1 MLHPLARTEINKLE
15 AHGITALS
23 YDEIASLQMAAVAVD
38 QAAKSEGLAVG
49 LPRPVRLNDEV
60 VLFPMTMAAQEVFE
74 QVGPWISR
82 DAAQSVRAVAFLLAN
97 GRDLD
102 LLRTVSTDRATF
114 NRAVRKWAKRLAVT
128 PEELGSAVDAVL
140 DARDESDFNID
151 ARTFHTVIDHARAAG
166 DDTTADRVLALL
178 TALKEAERQKR
189 RATVATPSW
198 GAMTL
203 RLAAL
208 TGCEPDTWAV
218 KPTAEAIAAYVARL
232 DFEALTAGALGKG
245 GAETAPE
252 RAQKDALRHLYATT
266 DAIARAHLA
275 QRKEHV

>member
-1 MLHPLARTEINKLE
+1 MLHDLARVEINRLE
-15 AHGITALS
+15 AHGITGLS
-23 YDEIASLQMAAVAVD
+23 YDEIASLQMAAIAVD
-38 QAAKSEGLAVG
+38 EAAKSEGLPVG
-49 LPRPVRLNDEV
+49 LPRPVRLTRDI
-60 VLFPMTMAAQEVFE
+60 VLFPMTMAAQAVFDR
-74 QVGPWISR
+74 VGPWIGA
-82 DAAQSVRAVAFLLAN
+82 DATRSVQAVAFLLAN

-102 LLRTVSTDRATF
+102 LLRDCSTDRATF
-114 NRAVRKWAKRLAVT
+114 LRTVRAWARRLAIT
-128 PEELGSAVDAVL
+128 PEELGNAVDAVL
-140 DARDESDFNID
+140 DAQDETAFIVD
-151 ARTFHTVIDHARAAG
+151 ARAFSAVIDHARAAG
-166 DDTTADRVLALL
+166 DDTTAQRVRDLL
-178 TALKEAERQKR
+178 TALKSAERQKR

-232 DFEALTAGALGKG
+232 DFEALTAGALGN
-245 GAETAPE
+245 GAETATE